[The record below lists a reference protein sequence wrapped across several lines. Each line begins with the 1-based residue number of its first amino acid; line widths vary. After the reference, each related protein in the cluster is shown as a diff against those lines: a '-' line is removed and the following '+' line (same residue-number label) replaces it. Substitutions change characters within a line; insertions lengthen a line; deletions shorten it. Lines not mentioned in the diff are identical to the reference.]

1 MRILA
6 KEKLSEHKF
15 KDNNGYLICTDCI
28 LSRTGKQTYHRDEV
42 FKDGSDEEVE
52 VDRIEDEVFSNEAL
66 ASFENCPVCINHPDC
81 DVTPDNHSELSVGF
95 VRNVRKGDYEGQ
107 PVMMGDLVIT
117 DAKAIDLIESGE
129 MGELSC
135 GYDCDISDEENPQQR
150 NIRGNHVALCE
161 QGRAGIAKIVDSID
175 DSIND
180 SIASDVVKLIK
191 GMNRGFKLIH
201 QLVYIDNRYSSRVS
215 RLQFTSDQVNDENA
229 KNVENQVKYLL
240 KSKLK
245 IDTSLW
251 SRSDVTA
258 SVMLSDFRKPK
269 QSELSIEIFEKIN
282 VGDSVDDSE
291 FNDSVASDT
300 IGIIKNLNKG
310 FKLDRQFA
318 KVDDNMRHSY
328 LQFITNKLD
337 EYNFR
342 NTEKQINYL
351 LQSKLVR
358 KSGADITVSLS
369 RSRINVREY
378 VLVIHIFE
386 KINTGDSIDD
396 DMYIITATN
405 TSGMYINN
413 KGIGEYTHYSNAKR
427 FSKQEAEAKV
437 NVMNR
442 SKGSYNWTIEK
453 VNDSIEDNVIDF
465 KSLKERLQKAKNRQE
480 LRTVLAEV
488 EAHKD
493 DKLLTPS
500 EYNEL
505 IKFANSLHDSIQRNK
520 IMNIINAIHGVN

>member
-52 VDRIEDEVFSNEAL
+52 VDRIEDEVFSNEAM

-129 MGELSC
+129 MIELSC
-135 GYDCDISDEENPQQR
+135 GYDCDVNDEENPQQR

-161 QGRAGIAKIVDSID
+161 QGRAGIARIV
-175 DSIND
+175 
-180 SIASDVVKLIK
+180 
-191 GMNRGFKLIH
+191 
-201 QLVYIDNRYSSRVS
+201 
-215 RLQFTSDQVNDENA
+215 
-229 KNVENQVKYLL
+229 
-240 KSKLK
+240 
-245 IDTSLW
+245 
-251 SRSDVTA
+251 
-258 SVMLSDFRKPK
+258 
-269 QSELSIEIFEKIN
+269 
-282 VGDSVDDSE
+282 DSVDDSV
-291 FNDSVASDT
+291 NDSIASDT

-310 FKLDRQFA
+310 FKLNRQFA
-318 KVDDNMRHSY
+318 KVDGNMRHSY

-342 NTEKQINYL
+342 NSEKQINYL
-351 LQSKLVR
+351 LQSKLAR

-369 RSRINVREY
+369 RSQINVREY

-413 KGIGEYTHYSNAKR
+413 KGICEYTHYSNAKR

-437 NVMNR
+437 NAMNR
-442 SKGSYNWTIEK
+442 SKGSYNWAIEK

-520 IMNIINAIHGVN
+520 IMNIISAIHGVNR

>member
-129 MGELSC
+129 MTELSC
-135 GYDCDISDEENPQQR
+135 GYDCDVNDEENPQQR

-161 QGRAGIAKIVDSID
+161 QGRAGIAKIVDSLE
-175 DSIND
+175 
-180 SIASDVVKLIK
+180 DV
-191 GMNRGFKLIH
+191 
-201 QLVYIDNRYSSRVS
+201 DRYLFEIS
-215 RLQFTSDQVNDENA
+215 
-229 KNVENQVKYLL
+229 YL
-240 KSKLK
+240 
-245 IDTSLW
+245 DR
-251 SRSDVTA
+251 RSDRTESA
-258 SVMLSDFRKPK
+258 F
-269 QSELSIEIFEKIN
+269 IE
-282 VGDSVDDSE
+282 
-291 FNDSVASDT
+291 A
-300 IGIIKNLNKG
+300 
-310 FKLDRQFA
+310 
-318 KVDDNMRHSY
+318 
-328 LQFITNKLD
+328 TNK
-337 EYNFR
+337 N
-342 NTEKQINYL
+342 
-351 LQSKLVR
+351 
-358 KSGADITVSLS
+358 
-369 RSRINVREY
+369 
-378 VLVIHIFE
+378 
-386 KINTGDSIDD
+386 
-396 DMYIITATN
+396 
-405 TSGMYINN
+405 
-413 KGIGEYTHYSNAKR
+413 
-427 FSKQEAEAKV
+427 EAE
-437 NVMNR
+437 MNFKKQF
-442 SKGSYNWTIEK
+442 KGKYDKIFNISMYKKI
-453 VNDSIEDNVIDF
+453 NDSIEDDTIDF

-520 IMNIINAIHGVN
+520 IMNIISAIHGVNR